1 MEDAVKMLAFD
12 FGASS
17 GRAMLGTLQE
27 GHLEL
32 KEIHRFSNDPVN
44 VTGGLHWD
52 TLRLLHEIKQGI
64 LKCVNGGDRDI
75 ASMAIDTWGVDF
87 GLLDERG
94 ELIGNPYHYRDK
106 RTRGMMEKVFEIMP
120 QKQLYM
126 KTGIQLMEL
135 NTVFQLF
142 SMIYSGSS
150 QMSQAKTL
158 LLTPDLF
165 NYFLTG
171 VKATEYSIASTTQL
185 LDPVKKQWSEEII
198 EKLGIPRGIFTD
210 IVMTGTVIGNL
221 SAEIC
226 DELGVKPISVIAA
239 AGHDTQAAVASVP
252 ACRDD
257 FVYIS
262 CGTWSLMGV
271 ETDSPILN
279 DKSFCMSFTNEGG
292 INNKITFLKNIMG
305 LWLIQECKRQWD
317 REGKKLSFAAM
328 ESMAREAGSVKCFID
343 PDDQLF
349 VLPGNMPERIE
360 RYCRNT
366 GQYVPQSAGEVV
378 MCICQSLALKYR
390 MTVESLEQVLGRKL
404 PVIHMVG
411 GGIKDKLLCSLTADV
426 TGREVIAGPVE
437 ATSVGNLV
445 IQSMALGKVKNI
457 REARGIVR
465 DSFPTEIF
473 KPRDSQ
479 RWDQPYETFKNIIK

>member
-1 MEDAVKMLAFD
+1 MLAFD

-17 GRAMLGTLQE
+17 GRAMLGTLRK
-27 GHLEL
+27 GHLEIR
-32 KEIHRFSNDPVN
+32 EIHRFSNDAVN
-44 VTGGLHWD
+44 VSGNLHWD
-52 TLRLLHEIKQGI
+52 TLRLLYEIKQGI
-64 LKCVNGGDRDI
+64 LKCVNGGDSDI
-75 ASMAIDTWGVDF
+75 ASIAIDTWGVDF

-106 RTRGMMEKVFEIMP
+106 RTLGMMEKVFEIIP
-120 QKQLYM
+120 KEQLYM

-142 SMIYSGSS
+142 SMIHGGSA
-150 QMSQAKTL
+150 QMQQAKTL

-185 LDPVKKQWSEEII
+185 LDPLKKQWCGEII
-198 EKLGIPRGIFTD
+198 QKLGIPRDIFTD
-210 IVMTGTVIGNL
+210 IVMPGTVIGNL

-226 DELGVKPISVIAA
+226 DELGVKPIPVIAA

-252 ACRDD
+252 ACGED
-257 FVYIS
+257 FAYIS

-279 DKSFCMSFTNEGG
+279 DKSFSMSFTNEGG
-292 INNKITFLKNIMG
+292 IDNKITFLKNIMG

-317 REGKKLSFAAM
+317 REGKNLGFAAM
-328 ESMAREAGSVKCFID
+328 ESMAREAGPVSCFID
-343 PDDQLF
+343 PDDRLF
-349 VLPGNMPERIE
+349 VSPGNMPERIK
-360 RYCRNT
+360 RYCCDT
-366 GQYVPQSAGEVV
+366 GQYVPQSVGEVV

-390 MTVESLEQVLGRKL
+390 MTVESLEDVLGRKL

-445 IQSMALGKVKNI
+445 IQAMALGKVKNLK
-457 REARGIVR
+457 EARRIVGA
-465 DSFPTEIF
+465 SFPTEVF

-479 RWDQPYETFKNIIK
+479 MWDRPYEAFKNIIR